1 MKLKGGRTMDDEAI
15 IELFFGRSE
24 QAIHELDTKYE
35 QFCRKLSYNIVGD
48 RRDAEECVND
58 AYLGAWNT
66 IPPERPNPLLSYL
79 AKLVRN
85 VSLKLYHKNTAEK
98 RGGYTVALD
107 ELDAVLSDRST
118 DDELSARELARHL
131 SDFLDSMDA
140 MNRVIFMRRYWFS
153 DSYHDIAALVGTT
166 EKNVSVRLFRIREKL
181 KRYLIERGVIV

>member
-48 RRDAEECVND
+48 RRGRGGVRERRVSRRVEHDSA
-58 AYLGAWNT
+58 
-66 IPPERPNPLLSYL
+66 ERPNPLLSYL

-140 MNRVIFMRRYWFS
+140 MNA
-153 DSYHDIAALVGTT
+153 SYSCGATGFQTAITT
-166 EKNVSVRLFRIREKL
+166 LPR
-181 KRYLIERGVIV
+181 

>member
-1 MKLKGGRTMDDEAI
+1 MDDEAI

-140 MNRVIFMRRYWFS
+140 MNRVIFM
-153 DSYHDIAALVGTT
+153 HDIAALVGTT